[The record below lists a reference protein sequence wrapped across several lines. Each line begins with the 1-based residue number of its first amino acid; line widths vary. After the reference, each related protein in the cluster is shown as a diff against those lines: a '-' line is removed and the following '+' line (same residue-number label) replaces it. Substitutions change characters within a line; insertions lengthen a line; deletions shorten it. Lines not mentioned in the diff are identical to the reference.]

1 MCQSYKLK
9 LNLFYLLIFSSVFS
23 QKKVVVFLVF
33 PDLENW
39 LILCSFVHQYQHLHI
54 CLLERESFSQSLVY
68 EHVFVTLQVV

>member
-1 MCQSYKLK
+1 MCQSCKLK

-33 PDLENW
+33 PDLEIW

-54 CLLERESFSQSLVY
+54 CLLESLVY

>member
-23 QKKVVVFLVF
+23 QKKFFFFLVF
-33 PDLENW
+33 PDLEIW
-39 LILCSFVHQYQHLHI
+39 LIWCSFVHQYQHLHI

>member
-23 QKKVVVFLVF
+23 QKKVVFLVF
-33 PDLENW
+33 PDLEIW
-39 LILCSFVHQYQHLHI
+39 LTLCSFVHQYQHLHI
-54 CLLERESFSQSLVY
+54 CLLESLVY